1 MGIGIYII
9 VVGRHTSPL
18 MTARLAAGG
27 AAAAAGTRRP
37 VGVRRTRVRPRTPR
51 DGRTRPAQT
60 YLPTYLPTYLALI
73 REISKYFTNSI
84 LELLIVISE

>member
-1 MGIGIYII
+1 
-9 VVGRHTSPL
+9 

-27 AAAAAGTRRP
+27 ATAAAGTRRP

-84 LELLIVISE
+84 LELLGGARRAGRALAVYLLTPSSR